1 VPQTDRA
8 KSVPQPFG
16 QRLPELDVLRCI
28 AVLLV
33 FGAHPAFKWPADTL
47 PILPARVWFQIGRSG
62 VDLFFVLSG
71 FLVAGLL
78 FSDYRKHGTIHL
90 KSFFA
95 RRGLRIWP
103 AYYLY
108 VAYLAILLAKFGAS
122 WGEFLPFVL
131 HFQNYTPAHETYAPH
146 LWSLAVEEHFYL
158 LLPLVLAATRRHWSL
173 RSFAAGAL
181 GVIVMCALLRVLF
194 CPPGRADPV
203 ETHYR
208 LDGLTIGVF
217 LAYVYHFHG
226 TLFWRLARTGW
237 LLMPAGAALVLFA
250 LLPGALRTIVPPRV
264 NNAILLP
271 TVYAGY
277 AAILLGALSL
287 GRDKRS
293 ARFFDSKLLRSMAAI
308 GTYSYSIYLW
318 HLDFGFRFTSAII
331 ESRLFVTDLL
341 WLDWMVH
348 TGLYIACACGGGVL
362 ASSCVEYPM
371 LVLRERW
378 FPSHGRAIDAP
389 AAKLARL

>member
-1 VPQTDRA
+1 
-8 KSVPQPFG
+8 
-16 QRLPELDVLRCI
+16 
-28 AVLLV
+28 VLLV
-33 FGAHPAFKWPADTL
+33 FGAHPAFKWPADAL

-90 KSFFA
+90 KSFFV

-108 VAYLAILLAKFGAS
+108 VAYLAVLLAKFGAS

-158 LLPLVLAATRRHWSL
+158 LLPLVLVSTRRHWSL
-173 RSFAAGAL
+173 RGFAAGAL
-181 GVIVMCALLRVLF
+181 GVVVVCALLRVLF

-226 TLFWRLARTGW
+226 TLFWRLARPGF
-237 LLMPAGAALVLFA
+237 LLLPAGAALVLFA
-250 LLPGALRTIVPPRV
+250 LLPGALRTIVPPKV

-271 TVYAGY
+271 TVYFGY

-287 GRDKRS
+287 GRSQRS
-293 ARFFDSKLLRSMAAI
+293 ARFFDSKLTRSMAAI

-331 ESRLFVTDLL
+331 ESRLFVTDVL

-348 TGLYIACACGGGVL
+348 TALYIACACGGGVL